1 MDDARPAEPSLSP
14 ASGRDRRKVFAIGVD
29 ALVFLISIYIMWG
42 WITVRDV
49 QTKAR
54 EKGLDPDDVIEWLVT
69 PPYFNI
75 TFKAGDSEAT
85 IKEQAASRVYGRP
98 EFEPFRR
105 FRATL
110 PTFSVTMREHGKDSG
125 NKKLDFEHAE
135 INLFT
140 PFGKASENVLNACF
154 AFAIG
159 YILSTTIVILRALRG
174 DTSTKYLL
182 LRPLAGALSAACLFL
197 LVLSGASIVWSRVS
211 DANALSIGVIAAFG
225 SLYCERFEAILRRSI
240 GHPQ

>member
-1 MDDARPAEPSLSP
+1 MEGSRFSTI
-14 ASGRDRRKVFAIGVD
+14 FAIAVD
-29 ALVFLISIYIMWG
+29 ALIFIASIYVLWG
-42 WITVRDV
+42 WVTIRDV
-49 QTKAR
+49 QNKAR
-54 EKGLDPDDVIEWLVT
+54 EKGLDADEVVEWLVT
-69 PPYFNI
+69 PPYFDVTI
-75 TFKAGDSEAT
+75 KDGDSQATFKER
-85 IKEQAASRVYGRP
+85 AASRVYGRP

-105 FRATL
+105 FRATF
-110 PTFSVTMREHGKDSG
+110 PIMSFKVVDQGKDSAG
-125 NKKLDFEHAE
+125 KARAKEFKFEHGE

-159 YILSTTIVILRALRG
+159 YIVSITVVILRALRG
-174 DTSTKYLL
+174 DTPTKYLL

-197 LVLSGASIVWSRVS
+197 LVLSGASIVWSKVS

-240 GHPQ
+240 GYPHPP